1 MNKYFYLLASLCLAA
16 FFGCQ
21 NDNDMNASFSKEKGT
36 ISATID
42 SVGKV
47 HNYLLE
53 QMKDSEIGL
62 CISNKTKMKDL
73 VNCFQRLNDNGKYCY
88 NEIMTRADNDNADF
102 SEFEN
107 MAIEDFD
114 VKSIRTLV
122 LKRINANDN
131 IDIDVKK
138 AIEIISDPDGN
149 PLSEQNLSL
158 IEQNKNKKGGLL
170 LIVFKNIAEGSDEY
184 WPQTR
189 DSQSRAV
196 IVADGIG
203 GVLGTTCSGVM
214 GILWGAGFSYACD
227 MCLSN

>member
-1 MNKYFYLLASLCLAA
+1 
-16 FFGCQ
+16 
-21 NDNDMNASFSKEKGT
+21 
-36 ISATID
+36 
-42 SVGKV
+42 
-47 HNYLLE
+47 
-53 QMKDSEIGL
+53 
-62 CISNKTKMKDL
+62 MKDL

-88 NEIMTRADNDNADF
+88 NDIMTRADNDNADF

-158 IEQNKNKKGGLL
+158 IEHNKDKKGGHL
-170 LIVFKNIAEGSDEY
+170 LIVFKNIAKGSDEY

-214 GILWGAGFSYACD
+214 GILWATGFSYACD

>member
-73 VNCFQRLNDNGKYCY
+73 VNCFQRLNDNGKY
-88 NEIMTRADNDNADF
+88 
-102 SEFEN
+102 
-107 MAIEDFD
+107 
-114 VKSIRTLV
+114 
-122 LKRINANDN
+122 
-131 IDIDVKK
+131 
-138 AIEIISDPDGN
+138 
-149 PLSEQNLSL
+149 LSL
-158 IEQNKNKKGGLL
+158 IHISE
-170 LIVFKNIAEGSDEY
+170 
-184 WPQTR
+184 PTR
-189 DSQSRAV
+189 P
-196 IVADGIG
+196 
-203 GVLGTTCSGVM
+203 
-214 GILWGAGFSYACD
+214 Y
-227 MCLSN
+227 

>member
-1 MNKYFYLLASLCLAA
+1 MNKYFYLLAALCLAA

-73 VNCFQRLNDNGKYCY
+73 VNCFQKLNDNGKYCY

-107 MAIEDFD
+107 MAIE
-114 VKSIRTLV
+114 
-122 LKRINANDN
+122 
-131 IDIDVKK
+131 
-138 AIEIISDPDGN
+138 EIG
-149 PLSEQNLSL
+149 
-158 IEQNKNKKGGLL
+158 
-170 LIVFKNIAEGSDEY
+170 
-184 WPQTR
+184 
-189 DSQSRAV
+189 RASCRERV
-196 IVADGIG
+196 
-203 GVLGTTCSGVM
+203 
-214 GILWGAGFSYACD
+214 
-227 MCLSN
+227 

>member
-1 MNKYFYLLASLCLAA
+1 
-16 FFGCQ
+16 
-21 NDNDMNASFSKEKGT
+21 MNASFSKEKGT

-42 SVGKV
+42 SVRKV

-73 VNCFQRLNDNGKYCY
+73 VNCFQKLNDNGKYCY

-158 IEQNKNKKGGLL
+158 IEQNKN
-170 LIVFKNIAEGSDEY
+170 IAEDSDEY

>member
-1 MNKYFYLLASLCLAA
+1 MNKYFYLLAALCLAA

-114 VKSIRTLV
+114 VKAS
-122 LKRINANDN
+122 AH
-131 IDIDVKK
+131 
-138 AIEIISDPDGN
+138 S
-149 PLSEQNLSL
+149 S
-158 IEQNKNKKGGLL
+158 
-170 LIVFKNIAEGSDEY
+170 
-184 WPQTR
+184 
-189 DSQSRAV
+189 
-196 IVADGIG
+196 
-203 GVLGTTCSGVM
+203 
-214 GILWGAGFSYACD
+214 
-227 MCLSN
+227 

>member
-53 QMKDSEIGL
+53 Q
-62 CISNKTKMKDL
+62 MKDL

-138 AIEIISDPDGN
+138 AIEIISDSDGN

-158 IEQNKNKKGGLL
+158 IEQNKNKKGGHL